1 MEIIG
6 ANSIRSGN
14 ILALENELWIV
25 TKLPVHTK
33 PGKGPAYVQVEMKNL
48 LNGTKTNHRFKSSD
62 VVKKA
67 HLQEEP
73 YLYLYSADENA
84 YLMHAATFEQIE
96 LPLTLINEEKKFLV
110 ENLKVY
116 VSFFDEKPVK
126 LTLPQTIT
134 VVIQDTPPNIKS
146 ATAKAAYKKAQITQD
161 LTVLVPSY
169 LSVGD
174 KIVVKTE
181 DASFVEKAEQ

>member
-1 MEIIG
+1 MEMIG

-14 ILALENELWIV
+14 ILVLEDELWVV

-48 LNGTKTNHRFKSSD
+48 LQGTKSNQRFKSSD

-73 YLYLYSADENA
+73 YLYLYLQESSA
-84 YLMHAATFEQIE
+84 YLMHAETFEQIE
-96 LPLTLINEEKKFLV
+96 LPLALIEEEKKFLV
-110 ENLKVY
+110 ENLKVS
-116 VSFFDEKPVK
+116 VAFFNEKPVK

-134 VVIQDTPPNIKS
+134 MIIQDTPPNIKS

-181 DASFVEKAEQ
+181 DGSFLEKAQ

>member
-1 MEIIG
+1 MDIIG

-14 ILALENELWIV
+14 ILVLENELWVV
-25 TKLPVHTK
+25 TKLPIHTK

-48 LNGTKTNHRFKSSD
+48 LNGIKTNHRFKSSD

-67 HLQEEP
+67 YLQEEF
-73 YLYLYSADENA
+73 YTYLYSVDGRAC
-84 YLMHAATFEQIE
+84 LMHTETFEQIE
-96 LPLTLINEEKKFLV
+96 IPLDLINEERKFLI
-110 ENLKVY
+110 ENLKVSI
-116 VSFFDEKPVK
+116 SFFDEKPVK
-126 LTLPQTIT
+126 LTLPQTI
-134 VVIQDTPPNIKS
+134 IMEIKDTPPNIKS
-146 ATAKAAYKKAQITQD
+146 ATAKAGYKKAEMTED

-181 DASFVEKAEQ
+181 DSSFVEKAE